1 MRVAVFDLDGTL
13 ADTSADLIA
22 AANAALAEA
31 GVAPAL
37 GPGDRAIAFAGG
49 RAMLRAGFARA
60 MSQAGSAQS
69 MAQAGSA
76 QSMAQAGPA
85 KAARAVDAAAIE
97 AAYPRLL
104 AHYEANIDRH
114 TRTYEGAEAALDALA
129 AAGWGLAVCTNKP
142 FGLAET
148 LLDRLGLRR
157 RFAVV
162 LGADSLP
169 VRKPDPRHVWE
180 TIDRAGGTRERAVL
194 VGDTVTDREAARAA
208 GVPCVLVGF
217 GPEGAGVAAL
227 EPEAVLDR
235 YADLPALL
243 DRLSPARETGPAQV
257 KAAQVGG
264 AQVKAAQ
271 AGPAQAKAAL
281 AGGQQAEEAR
291 VGGQQAGEA
300 GAGEEQVGPAQVREA
315 GVGEAGVGEA
325 RVGEARVGEA
335 RGR

>member
-31 GVAPAL
+31 GVEPAL
-37 GPGDRAIAFAGG
+37 GPEDRAIAFAGG
-49 RAMLRAGFARA
+49 RAMLQAGFARA
-60 MSQAGSAQS
+60 MPQAGFAQ
-69 MAQAGSA
+69 
-76 QSMAQAGPA
+76 
-85 KAARAVDAAAIE
+85 AARAVDAAAIE

-180 TIDRAGGTRERAVL
+180 TIDRAGGARDRAVL

-243 DRLSPARETGPAQV
+243 DRLSPARETGPAQA
-257 KAAQVGG
+257 KAAQAGG
-264 AQVKAAQ
+264 AQVKE
-271 AGPAQAKAAL
+271 AL
-281 AGGQQAEEAR
+281 AGGEQAEEAG

-300 GAGEEQVGPAQVREA
+300 GAGEA
-315 GVGEAGVGEA
+315 GVGEAG
-325 RVGEARVGEA
+325 
-335 RGR
+335 GR

>member
-31 GVAPAL
+31 GVEPAL
-37 GPGDRAIAFAGG
+37 GPEDRAIAFAGG

-60 MSQAGSAQS
+60 MPQAGFAQ
-69 MAQAGSA
+69 
-76 QSMAQAGPA
+76 
-85 KAARAVDAAAIE
+85 AARAVDAAAIE
-97 AAYPRLL
+97 TAYPRLL

-180 TIDRAGGTRERAVL
+180 TIDRAGGARERAVL

-217 GPEGAGVAAL
+217 GPEGARVAAL

-243 DRLSPARETGPAQV
+243 DRLSPARETGPAQA

-264 AQVKAAQ
+264 AS
-271 AGPAQAKAAL
+271 
-281 AGGQQAEEAR
+281 GQ
-291 VGGQQAGEA
+291 
-300 GAGEEQVGPAQVREA
+300 
-315 GVGEAGVGEA
+315 
-325 RVGEARVGEA
+325 
-335 RGR
+335 

>member
-31 GVAPAL
+31 GVEPAL
-37 GPGDRAIAFAGG
+37 GPEDRAIAFAGG
-49 RAMLRAGFARA
+49 RAMLQAGFARA
-60 MSQAGSAQS
+60 MPQAGFAQ
-69 MAQAGSA
+69 
-76 QSMAQAGPA
+76 
-85 KAARAVDAAAIE
+85 AARAVDAAAIE

-180 TIDRAGGTRERAVL
+180 TIDRAGGARERAVL

-243 DRLSPARETGPAQV
+243 DRLSPARKT
-257 KAAQVGG
+257 
-264 AQVKAAQ
+264 
-271 AGPAQAKAAL
+271 GPAQAKAAQVRGAQVKEAL
-281 AGGQQAEEAR
+281 AGGKQAEEAG

-300 GAGEEQVGPAQVREA
+300 GAGEA
-315 GVGEAGVGEA
+315 GVGEAG
-325 RVGEARVGEA
+325 
-335 RGR
+335 GR